1 MNLSSPMTSVIPSVH
16 GSVLA
21 VLART
26 DQPLSGRAVAA
37 LTHGA
42 ASQRRVNDVL
52 GALVDAGVVL
62 RERHPP
68 VHLYRLN
75 RAHVA
80 AEGILALSRQREA
93 LVERMRE
100 EVASW
105 DVAPVS
111 ASLFGSAA
119 RGEAGPHSDVDI
131 VLVASPH
138 SEREATI
145 WDAQLDQLAQRVL
158 SWSGNHCEIL
168 ELTEAELADARV
180 RNDRLVTELH
190 ADAVALGG
198 RDIRSLLT
206 AAQASA

>member
-1 MNLSSPMTSVIPSVH
+1 MNLSSPLSSVIPGVH

-26 DQPLSGRAVAA
+26 DHPLSGRAVAA

-52 GALVDAGVVL
+52 GALVDAGIVL

-93 LVERMRE
+93 LVERIR
-100 EVASW
+100 V
-105 DVAPVS
+105 DVAAWAVPPVS

-131 VLVASPH
+131 VVVPGTHGPS
-138 SEREATI
+138 EATM
-145 WDAQLDQLAQRVL
+145 WAEQLDQLAQHVL
-158 SWSGNHCEIL
+158 DWSGNHCEIL

-180 RNDRLVTELH
+180 RNDRLVSELRN
-190 ADAVALGG
+190 DAIALGG
-198 RDIRSLLT
+198 CDIRLLLT
-206 AAQASA
+206 ATQASA